1 MKKASNLIPV
11 FITAGTII
19 HGRGIGKL
27 IGMPTANLKIADK
40 KGLPPEGVYIA
51 TATLENETY

>member
-1 MKKASNLIPV
+1 MEKTNSPVPV
-11 FITAGTII
+11 FVTAGTII

-40 KGLPPEGVYIA
+40 KAPSSRRRLYCHSHFGK
-51 TATLENETY
+51 